1 MEGSGWGGG
10 ILVQRVT
17 TVRQLALYAV
27 VLNTDLN
34 TGGITHVFRGLSPN
48 FAGELL
54 KAIPLCSVEIEQD
67 LGSVISEY

>member
-17 TVRQLALYAV
+17 TVRNLALYAV

-54 KAIPLCSVEIEQD
+54 KAIPPCSVEIEQD

>member
-10 ILVQRVT
+10 ILVQLVT

-34 TGGITHVFRGLSPN
+34 TGGIKHVFRGLSPN

-54 KAIPLCSVEIEQD
+54 KAIPPCSVEIEQD

>member
-1 MEGSGWGGG
+1 MGGG

-17 TVRQLALYAV
+17 TIRNLALYAV

-34 TGGITHVFRGLSPN
+34 TGGITHVFRGLSTN

-54 KAIPLCSVEIEQD
+54 KAIPPCSVEIEQD
-67 LGSVISEY
+67 LRSVISEY